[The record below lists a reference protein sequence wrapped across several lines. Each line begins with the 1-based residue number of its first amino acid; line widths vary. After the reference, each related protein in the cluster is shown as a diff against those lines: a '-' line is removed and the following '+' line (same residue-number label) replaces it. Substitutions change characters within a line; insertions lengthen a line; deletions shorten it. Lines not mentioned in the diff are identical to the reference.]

1 MKVIPNQTNVSV
13 NPHLSFDQFKQNK
26 DSNISKVNIIKP
38 TVPTVGNPS
47 GVIRPIKENKY
58 RLMVEKLGATS
69 KIYQNMIRFTIGNL
83 FSHHLKISTL
93 MVQVV

>member
-47 GVIRPIKENKY
+47 DKTDKGKQVSIDGGKTCKCIIFSDNESFCIRE
-58 RLMVEKLGATS
+58 
-69 KIYQNMIRFTIGNL
+69 F
-83 FSHHLKISTL
+83 
-93 MVQVV
+93 